1 MDVSSHAS
9 HIRVMKRTIYLA
21 GGCFWGVEEYFS
33 RLKGTLSTEVGYANG
48 TTENPAYEDLKQG
61 RADHAETL
69 RLDYDDA
76 VLPLEKIVEHFL
88 RFVDPYSVDKQGH
101 DVGHQYRSGIFSNDE
116 DERELIANLLKA
128 KVGENHKIAVTPLL
142 NFYEAEEYHQD
153 YLKKNPHGYC
163 HVNLSLIKPNEAK

>member
-1 MDVSSHAS
+1 
-9 HIRVMKRTIYLA
+9 MKRTIYLA

-48 TTENPAYEDLKQG
+48 STENPSYEDLKHG
-61 RADHAETL
+61 GADHAETL
-69 RLDYDDA
+69 RLDYDDEI
-76 VLPLEKIVEHFL
+76 LPLEKIVEHFL

-101 DVGHQYRSGIFSNDE
+101 DVGHQYRSGIYSNDE